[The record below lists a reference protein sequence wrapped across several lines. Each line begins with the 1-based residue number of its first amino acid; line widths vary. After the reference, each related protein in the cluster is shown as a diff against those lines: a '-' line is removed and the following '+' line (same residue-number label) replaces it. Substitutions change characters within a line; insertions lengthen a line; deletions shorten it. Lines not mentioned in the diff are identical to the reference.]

1 MSLLNNIGIYLYV
14 NSNVAIKK
22 AAMNSGRI
30 NFIEYGFSWWDNVD
44 DDYNFN
50 YDDENGDEHTIDEL
64 NVQNELLRSV

>member
-1 MSLLNNIGIYLYV
+1 MNNIGIYLYV

-44 DDYNFN
+44 DDYN
-50 YDDENGDEHTIDEL
+50 YDNDDNGDENTIDEL
-64 NVQNELLRSV
+64 NVQNEQLLRSV